1 MAGGRLMTYKE
12 VAGKLHALGCIEL
25 PRRSGG
31 SHRKWM
37 NPFNNRG
44 AVIPDWGSRDLK
56 AGTLRQAIKQ
66 LGIDWADFM
75 EI

>member
-1 MAGGRLMTYKE
+1 MKYREAAR
-12 VAGKLHALGCIEL
+12 KLHVLGCIEL
-25 PRRSGG
+25 PRHSGG

-66 LGIDWADFM
+66 LGINWDDFM
-75 EI
+75 ETEG